1 MAGRHRTDTDSP
13 KVAGWLIVAVIL
25 VIALITALIAWF
37 ALRDSERSAR
47 SEAEGDCIEG
57 ELTLPVAEAFPGA
70 ADELIAA
77 YRDSAPV
84 VRDHCIVPETAPVAD
99 AAVFVGVDSPAAD
112 AALKAA
118 DRSRGTAS
126 PQPAGTK
133 AVGLAAREAAGPES
147 TAADQVVYPAGD
159 QTDIAVTA
167 AAKLA
172 GDDAAELLKRDRG
185 EKLADADG
193 SRPVAATEATAPEDT
208 EFTPIEGA
216 ELSLSA
222 IPLDAA
228 GADADEEVT
237 RAAADFTE
245 FAGGRNSAEA
255 DRPDDAL
262 YAAAGTAA
270 TGDGDR
276 DDAAAA
282 PADGAAH
289 DTLFLVDTS
298 AAMEPQADGLA
309 AAVGGPAA
317 KLAEDGHAVA
327 LWNYSS
333 PLNPGVTVPYRTN
346 LGFGDGAQV
355 EGVVDALGTGGV
367 PMTRTSVLAALGSVQ
382 SQAAQTGEPV
392 RLVVVTTGTAPGD
405 MDDGAFGSALKDAL
419 GEDVELAVV
428 HVGDGETDRVLS
440 ENAKATAKA
449 DGGRALDEAVAR
461 LAGVES

>member
-25 VIALITALIAWF
+25 VIALIAALIAWF
-37 ALRDSERSAR
+37 ALRDSERDAR
-47 SEAEGDCIEG
+47 SEAEGNCIEG

-70 ADELIAA
+70 AEELINA

-84 VRDHCIVPETAPVAD
+84 VRDHCIVPKTAPVAD
-99 AAVFVGVDSPAAD
+99 AAVYVGVDSPAAD

-126 PQPAGTK
+126 PQAAGTK
-133 AVGLAAREAAGPES
+133 AVGLAAREAADPKS

-193 SRPVAATEATAPEDT
+193 SRPVAASEATAPQGT

-216 ELSLSA
+216 ELNLSA

-228 GADADEEVT
+228 GAEADEEVT

-245 FAGGRNSAEA
+245 FAGKQEGAAGTEL
-255 DRPDDAL
+255 PDDAL
-262 YAAAGTAA
+262 YAAAGSTAA
-270 TGDGDR
+270 DG
-276 DDAAAA
+276 ATSG

-298 AAMEPQADGLA
+298 AAMQPQADRLG

-317 KLAEDGHAVA
+317 ALAADGHAVA

-346 LGFGDGAQV
+346 LGFGDGSQV

-382 SQAAQTGEPV
+382 SQAAQTGKPV

-405 MDDGAFGSALKDAL
+405 MDDASFRSALKDAL
-419 GEDVELAVV
+419 GENVELAVV
-428 HVGDGETDRVLS
+428 HVGDGETDKMLS

>member
-25 VIALITALIAWF
+25 VIALIAALVAWF
-37 ALRDSERSAR
+37 ALRDSERDAR

-70 ADELIAA
+70 AEELMNA

-133 AVGLAAREAAGPES
+133 AVGLAAREAADPKD

-172 GDDAAELLKRDRG
+172 GDNAAELLTRDRG

-193 SRPVAATEATAPEDT
+193 SRPVVATEATAPEGT
-208 EFTPIEGA
+208 TFTPIEGA
-216 ELSLSA
+216 ELSLAA

-228 GADADEEVT
+228 GAEADEEVT

-245 FAGGRNSAEA
+245 FAGKQEGAEA
-255 DRPDDAL
+255 ETERPDDAL
-262 YAAAGTAA
+262 YAAAGY
-270 TGDGDR
+270 G
-276 DDAAAA
+276 AAAGGERA
-282 PADGAAH
+282 SESADGAAH

-298 AAMEPQADGLA
+298 AAMEPQADHLG
-309 AAVGGPAA
+309 AAVGKPAA
-317 KLAEDGHAVA
+317 ELASDGHAVA

-346 LGFGDGAQV
+346 LGFGDGSQV

-382 SQAAQTGEPV
+382 SQAAQTGKPV
-392 RLVVVTTGTAPGD
+392 GLVVVTTGTAPGD
-405 MDDGAFGSALKDAL
+405 MDDESFRSALKDAL
-419 GEDVELAVV
+419 GENVELAVV
-428 HVGDGETDRVLS
+428 HVGDGETDKVLS